1 MNTIKNIAISAS
13 AGSGKTYNLTN
24 RFIYLLHLNER
35 PDRIIALTFT
45 RTAAGEF
52 FQNIIQKLSQA
63 AESKSAAAELS
74 KKIDIQADQV
84 RYKELLRLIIRHM
97 HRLNLQTLDS
107 FFFRIVSA
115 FSLELGLPGQPILM
129 DENTSMRMRNQARDH
144 IVYKL
149 SDAGTK
155 IEAFWQAFRQ
165 ATYGQESR
173 SIEATISDFIK
184 DLYTHYLESPD
195 LKKWGQIQSI
205 WPDDC
210 PWQNQGTINWELL
223 ADN

>member
-52 FQNIIQKLSQA
+52 FQNIIRKLSQA

-74 KKIDIQADQV
+74 KKIDIQANQA
-84 RYKELLRLIIRHM
+84 RYIELLRLIIRHM

-115 FSLELGLPGQPILM
+115 FL
-129 DENTSMRMRNQARDH
+129 
-144 IVYKL
+144 L
-149 SDAGTK
+149 S
-155 IEAFWQAFRQ
+155 
-165 ATYGQESR
+165 
-173 SIEATISDFIK
+173 
-184 DLYTHYLESPD
+184 
-195 LKKWGQIQSI
+195 
-205 WPDDC
+205 
-210 PWQNQGTINWELL
+210 
-223 ADN
+223 